1 MACIIQSLIDSIT
14 RIRDAAKIGLAT
26 MEHFARL
33 EGALAPGTEEVEV
46 LQHGGQRHQAAQVA
60 HWFHELVDS
69 HAAGGHDGGTLEDQ
83 GAGP

>member
-1 MACIIQSLIDSIT
+1 MVCIIQSLIDSIT

-46 LQHGGQRHQAAQVA
+46 LQHGGQ
-60 HWFHELVDS
+60 
-69 HAAGGHDGGTLEDQ
+69 
-83 GAGP
+83 